1 MRLKNRVAIV
11 TGASSGI
18 GRGIC
23 LEFAREGARVVV
35 ADIQEKPKQGIYHE
49 QDTTPTTA
57 EEVGKMGGEARFV
70 QTDVAD
76 ESAVR
81 DLVDAAVDTFGGID
95 IIVTTRVSTSSP
107 TASI

>member
-1 MRLKNRVAIV
+1 M
-11 TGASSGI
+11 
-18 GRGIC
+18 
-23 LEFAREGARVVV
+23 VV
-35 ADIQEKPKQGIYHE
+35 ADIQQKPKQSIYHE
-49 QDTTPTTA
+49 QDTTTA
-57 EEVGKMGGEARFV
+57 EEVGKMSGEARFV

-81 DLVDAAVDTFGGID
+81 DLVDAADTFGGID

>member
-1 MRLKNRVAIV
+1 
-11 TGASSGI
+11 
-18 GRGIC
+18 
-23 LEFAREGARVVV
+23 
-35 ADIQEKPKQGIYHE
+35 
-49 QDTTPTTA
+49 
-57 EEVGKMGGEARFV
+57 MGGEARFV

-107 TASI
+107 AASI

>member
-23 LEFAREGARVVV
+23 PGFAREGARVVV

-49 QDTTPTTA
+49 QDTTTA

>member
-1 MRLKNRVAIV
+1 M
-11 TGASSGI
+11 G
-18 GRGIC
+18 
-23 LEFAREGARVVV
+23 GARVVV

-49 QDTTPTTA
+49 QDTTPPTA

-76 ESAVR
+76 ESVR